1 MDRNI
6 VYPGAIPQD
15 TDILN
20 INRNV
25 MVALGALIQMC
36 VGTNTIAD
44 GLACTATSPAS
55 MTVNVGPGSIIAWE
69 PLDSNA
75 YGSLAAD
82 TADSIMKMGINLST
96 TPFTLSA
103 PTTAGQ
109 SVIYLV
115 EAAFLEED
123 TDPVVLPYYNA
134 ANPSQPFSGPNNS
147 GTAQN
152 TMRIQRVQLQV
163 KAGASATTGSETM
176 PSPDPG
182 YIGLWGILV
191 NYGDTSIS
199 QSRIFQ
205 IPNAPVVPFKLP
217 MLTPGTSRMVAFSS
231 SGQWT
236 VPNFTTSVK
245 VRCWG
250 GGGGGGAGG
259 GTAGAGGAG
268 AGYAEAYLSGLTPGT
283 QVSIT
288 VGAGGSPGAQGGSS
302 GFGTYVSA
310 TGGAG
315 GGSGSSTNV
324 GVAGVGGTGSGPGA
338 NFSGAPSQNGLALA
352 SGAYLGGMGGG
363 SFGTA
368 STFTPGGTNANGL
381 PGNGPGG
388 GGSGGVGA
396 GSGGPGAPGLVIVEW

>member
-25 MVALGALIQMC
+25 MVALGSLIQMC

-44 GLACTATSPAS
+44 GLACSATSPAS

-69 PLDSNA
+69 QLDPNA
-75 YGSLAAD
+75 YGSLGAD
-82 TADSIMKMGINLST
+82 TTDNIMKMGINLT
-96 TPFTLSA
+96 ATPFTLST
-103 PTTAGQ
+103 PSTVGQ
-109 SVIYLV
+109 SVIYLI

-134 ANPSQPFSGPNNS
+134 SNPSQPFAGPNNN

-152 TMRIQRVQLQV
+152 TMRIQRVQLQA
-163 KAGASATTGSETM
+163 KAGTPAPTGSETA
-176 PSPDPG
+176 PSPDAG
-182 YIGLWGILV
+182 YIPLWGILV

-205 IPNAPVVPFKLP
+205 IPNAPMIPFKLP
-217 MLTPGTSRMVAFSS
+217 ALTPGTSRIAVFSS

-236 VPNFTTSVK
+236 VPNFTTGVK

-268 AGYAEAYLSGLTPGT
+268 GGYAEAYLSGLTPGT

-315 GGSGSSTNV
+315 GGSGTSTSV
-324 GVAGVGGTGSGPGA
+324 GVAGAGGIGSGQGA
-338 NFSGAPSQNGLALA
+338 NFSGAPGQNGLALA
-352 SGAYLGGMGGG
+352 GGAYLGGMGGG

-368 STFTPGGTNANGL
+368 SAFTPGGTSTSGL
-381 PGNGPGG
+381 PGNSPGG
-388 GGSGGVGA
+388 GGSGGVGT
-396 GSGGPGAPGLVIVEW
+396 GSGGPGASGLVIVEW